1 MSDTGKSILITGAN
15 GFVGSRLC
23 RRFLD
28 RQYRVIAGVRKSADL
43 KLLDGLEVEYRYG
56 DVTRPESLP
65 EMVRGVDFVVH
76 NAGIVK
82 AKKQDTYFAV
92 NERGTRHLFEAI
104 AQHNPDI
111 RKVIFISSVAAA
123 GPSGEGRPLKETDPP
138 NPITTYGRSKLAG
151 EQAALSFSDRLNVA
165 AVRPPGVYGPGD
177 KEIFTL
183 FKAVYRHI
191 RPLIGNLQRR
201 LQLVH
206 VDDLTLG
213 VLKAVEAQ
221 TESGSVFFVAEGQSY
236 AITEMMTLLEN
247 GCGKKGFPLVLP
259 SPLFRL
265 IAAISEFSFRLVG
278 ATPMLTR
285 EKTRELNASWEMDVT
300 RAREILGFR
309 SQIPFAEG
317 ARQTF
322 EWYKTEGWL

>member
-1 MSDTGKSILITGAN
+1 MSDSTKTILITGAN

-28 RQYRVIAGVRKSADL
+28 NGYRVIAGVRENSDL
-43 KLLDGLEVEYRYG
+43 SLLEGLDVEYRRG
-56 DVTRPESLP
+56 DVTQPESLP
-65 EMVRGVDFVVH
+65 AMVRGVDFIVH

-92 NERGTRHLFEAI
+92 NERGTRSLLDAVAENNA
-104 AQHNPDI
+104 NI
-111 RKVIFISSVAAA
+111 RKLIYISSVAAA
-123 GPSGEGRPLKETDPP
+123 GPSGHGRPLRESDPP
-138 NPITTYGRSKLAG
+138 GPITTYGRSKLAG
-151 EQAALSFSDRLNVA
+151 EKTVLSYADRLNVA

-177 KEIFTL
+177 REVLAL
-183 FKAVYRHI
+183 FKAVYRRI
-191 RPLIGNLQRR
+191 KPLIGNLDRR

-213 VLKAVEAQ
+213 VLKAVE
-221 TESGSVFFVAEGQSY
+221 SGFQSGGVFFIAEKNSY
-236 AITEMMTLLEN
+236 TITEMIEMLQE
-247 GCGKKGFPLVLP
+247 GCGRKGVPLVLP
-259 SPLFRL
+259 APLFQL

-285 EKTRELNASWEMDVT
+285 EKTRELNASWEMDIS
-300 RAREILGFR
+300 RAREILGFE
-309 SQIPFAEG
+309 SKIPFAEG

-322 EWYKTEGWL
+322 EWYKAEGWL